1 MITGKSAYKALT
13 APKLLAKLTSHLMK
27 YRDSANQTMFNALDS
42 HDTARLL
49 TLAKE
54 DKTLALQTLAFTF
67 LQPGVPS
74 IYYGI

>member
-1 MITGKSAYKALT
+1 
-13 APKLLAKLTSHLMK
+13 MK